1 MHLGV
6 TERSLVG
13 AGNARAGD
21 ATALTIPEP
30 HAQLPAA
37 ACSAA
42 MRFCQMKAQT

>member
-13 AGNARAGD
+13 AGNARRGD
-21 ATALTIPEP
+21 ATVLTIPEP
-30 HAQLPAA
+30 HSQLPAA

-42 MRFCQMKAQT
+42 MRFSQVKAQT

>member
-13 AGNARAGD
+13 AGYARRGD

-30 HAQLPAA
+30 HAQVPAA
-37 ACSAA
+37 AYLAA
-42 MRFCQMKAQT
+42 MRACQMKAQT